1 MEMMESTKK
10 LFLHND
16 IKLSFFDEGQ
26 GDPILLIH
34 GFASNAK
41 INWIDTGWFK
51 LLLEANYRVVAI
63 DNRGHGDSEKIYDR
77 SAYTP
82 ELMAGDA
89 LALLRHLNIEKTHL
103 MGYSMGARISAY
115 FSLLYPEYIRSVI
128 FGGLGMGMITG
139 AGSWE
144 VIAEALL
151 APDISDITDPRGLM
165 FRKFA
170 DNTKSDKQALAACVV
185 SSKKEL
191 TKEQVQ
197 HIMQPALVVV
207 GDQDEISGSAQ
218 ELAEILPNGQAVTLK
233 GRNHMLAVGDR
244 CYKKAVLNFLMAN
257 KL

>member
-1 MEMMESTKK
+1 MEMTESTKK

-16 IKLSFFDEGQ
+16 IKLGFFDEGQ

-51 LLLEANYRVVAI
+51 LLLDANYRVIAI

-82 ELMAGDA
+82 EIMAGDA

-115 FSLLYPEYIRSVI
+115 FSLLHPDYVRSVI

-151 APDISDITDPRGLM
+151 APDISTITDPRGLM

-207 GDQDEISGSAQ
+207 GDQDEISGSAK
-218 ELAEILPNGQAVTLK
+218 ELAEILPNGQAVTLE

-244 CYKKAVLNFLMAN
+244 HYKKAVLNFLMAN